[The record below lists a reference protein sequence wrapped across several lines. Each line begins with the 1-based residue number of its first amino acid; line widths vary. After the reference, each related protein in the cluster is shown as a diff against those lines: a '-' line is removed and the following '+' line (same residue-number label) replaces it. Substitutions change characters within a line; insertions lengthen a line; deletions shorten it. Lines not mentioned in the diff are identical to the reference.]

1 LLKPLAGQQLADRSE
16 SLEAVAI
23 EAALTLCHKGK
34 DQVFVREIASEVNL
48 LQQAHGEKL
57 LFTPE
62 AVGHKLKK
70 LGLFTRRLGQGGKG
84 LVMDNATK
92 TLLHEVA
99 IAYLGKDSIQVNGNL
114 HCSLC
119 PQNQ

>member
-1 LLKPLAGQQLADRSE
+1 
-16 SLEAVAI
+16 
-23 EAALTLCHKGK
+23 
-34 DQVFVREIASEVNL
+34 
-48 LQQAHGEKL
+48 
-57 LFTPE
+57 
-62 AVGHKLKK
+62 LKK

-114 HCSLC
+114 HCPLC